1 MRIKYVELAGF
12 RGFRKPTRIDFAPG
26 FVVLT
31 GRNGA
36 GKSTVLD
43 AIDFV
48 LTGTIDKY
56 QNTNSKVGG
65 LPSQIW
71 WMGEES
77 ATERYVRV
85 AFSDESGKEFVV
97 SRTPDHHLT
106 PNLDEVGAYLCSS
119 KMGEHWERTLV
130 ETTLIRDET
139 ITKLSIDLPGQ
150 GRFEMVKAAI
160 GSMGGADWSIRTNT
174 ILMSA
179 KEAKAA
185 QDERLAR
192 SRADLGRALSS
203 LTEARSAADRQPDV
217 AEAEAKITRLAPDI
231 DFSALDVTEKMRRR
245 LAERKQSIA
254 NVSSLVIR
262 AQAASAEA
270 ARLITSD
277 EEERH
282 KAAEFLLEELIA
294 KERSAVEELS
304 LARSMDKAASEADR
318 FASSMISLLNHGEEI
333 GLIDGH
339 CPLCDA
345 VRSNADFTSSVA
357 AARKRLSDE
366 SGNSVL
372 VREKLSQ
379 AELAMHDLTTKLD
392 AVRSEVNTLQSS
404 REHNRQELDE
414 LNLEFNKLKISADAS
429 NPDAVRRQLLMR
441 QEEVAE
447 LEHALF
453 ILEASAAFDRVAT
466 LEAKIETL
474 RSQLE
479 EEEER
484 STNTEKTLD
493 SAKLIDSAAKSVA
506 NQVINEQFDT
516 VMPLLKEMFQRL
528 RPHSEWREIEPDFG
542 GKVRATLDF
551 TVGEGKNPQFL
562 FSSGQRRAAG
572 LAFLLTIHLSRPWAK
587 LQTLMLDDPV
597 QHIDDFR
604 ALNLVEVLT
613 AIRKLNRQ
621 VVVAV
626 EDPLLAD
633 LLCRRLRST
642 PDQGGKRYDLAVDAS
657 GSAAIESAIDVYPH
671 RSQVL
676 DIKEVS

>member
-48 LTGTIDKY
+48 LTGTIDKF
-56 QNTNSKVGG
+56 QNTNSKAGG
-65 LPSQIW
+65 LLSHIW

-77 ATERYVRV
+77 AAERYVRV
-85 AFSDESGKEFVV
+85 AFSDESGREFVV
-97 SRTPDHHLT
+97 SRTPDHPLA

-130 ETTLIRDET
+130 ETSLIRDET

-150 GRFEMVKAAI
+150 GRFEMVRAAI
-160 GSMGGADWSIRTNT
+160 GSMGGPDWSTRAAA
-174 ILMSA
+174 ILTAA
-179 KEAKAA
+179 KEAKAV
-185 QDERLAR
+185 QDERLVK

-217 AEAEAKITRLAPDI
+217 AEAEASITRLAPDI
-231 DFSALDVTEKMRRR
+231 DLSAPDVTEKMRRR

-254 NVSSLVIR
+254 ILSSLVTR
-262 AQAASAEA
+262 AEAASAEA
-270 ARLITSD
+270 VRLISSD

-282 KAAEFLLEELIA
+282 KAAEFKLEELTA
-294 KERSAVEELS
+294 RERVAVEELS
-304 LARSMDKAASEADR
+304 LARSMDNAEREADR

-345 VRSNADFTSSVA
+345 VRSNAEFASSVA
-357 AARKRLSDE
+357 AARKRLSDG

-372 VREKLSQ
+372 VRERLSR
-379 AELAMHDLTTKLD
+379 AETAMQDLTTRLD
-392 AVRSEVNTLQSS
+392 AARSEVTALRSS
-404 REHNRQELDE
+404 RERNQQELNE
-414 LNLEFNKLKISADAS
+414 LNRAFAALKFSADAS
-429 NPDAVRRQLLMR
+429 NPDEARHQVLIL

-466 LEAKIETL
+466 LEARVETL

-484 STNTEKTLD
+484 STNTEKALD
-493 SAKLIDSAAKSVA
+493 SAKLIDNAAKSVA

-516 VMPLLKEMFQRL
+516 VMPLLKELFKRL
-528 RPHSEWREIEPDFG
+528 RPHAEWREIEPDFG

-572 LAFLLTIHLSRPWAK
+572 LAFLLAIHLSRPWAK

-657 GSAAIESAIDVYPH
+657 GSAAIENAIDIRPH
-671 RSQVL
+671 PARVL
-676 DIKEVS
+676 DLKEVS